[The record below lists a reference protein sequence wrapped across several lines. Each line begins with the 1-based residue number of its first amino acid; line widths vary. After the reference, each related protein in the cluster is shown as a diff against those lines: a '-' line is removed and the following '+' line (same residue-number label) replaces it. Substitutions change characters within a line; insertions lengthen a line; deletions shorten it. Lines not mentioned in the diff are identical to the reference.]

1 MGHRRPL
8 QWFLSLDVSHIWIWE
23 VSQSRQEGLDGRVA
37 SGRVEWVGGSPHSHI
52 PDQAAPTHPHL
63 PTHTCARPL
72 WLLAITLQGKGQWK
86 SFLHFWHNDIVQ
98 HLDVVAILQS
108 TSELKDMH
116 FVCSSHKCSWSA
128 KSTTLSSVR
137 LWHSGVSDK
146 ALTSEMWP
154 VWQLLPPQRMISKDI
169 PTTIL

>member
-1 MGHRRPL
+1 MVALRVVE
-8 QWFLSLDVSHIWIWE
+8 LS
-23 VSQSRQEGLDGRVA
+23 GLDRGCKRLA
-37 SGRVEWVGGSPHSHI
+37 PLSHSWPGCPHPSSPADPHMRSPALIAGNNIARQRTVEI
-52 PDQAAPTHPHL
+52 
-63 PTHTCARPL
+63 
-72 WLLAITLQGKGQWK
+72 
-86 SFLHFWHNDIVQ
+86 FLHFWHNDIVQ

-169 PTTIL
+169 PTTILLILLLHHHHF

>member
-1 MGHRRPL
+1 MVALRVVE
-8 QWFLSLDVSHIWIWE
+8 LS
-23 VSQSRQEGLDGRVA
+23 GLDRGCKRLA
-37 SGRVEWVGGSPHSHI
+37 PLSHSWPGCPHPSSPADPHMRSPALIAGNHI
-52 PDQAAPTHPHL
+52 
-63 PTHTCARPL
+63 ARQRTMKICL
-72 WLLAITLQGKGQWK
+72 YI
-86 SFLHFWHNDIVQ
+86 WHNDIVQ
-98 HLDVVAILQS
+98 YPDVTLDVVAIPQN

-154 VWQLLPPQRMISKDI
+154 VWQLLPPQRKISKDI
-169 PTTIL
+169 SIIIL